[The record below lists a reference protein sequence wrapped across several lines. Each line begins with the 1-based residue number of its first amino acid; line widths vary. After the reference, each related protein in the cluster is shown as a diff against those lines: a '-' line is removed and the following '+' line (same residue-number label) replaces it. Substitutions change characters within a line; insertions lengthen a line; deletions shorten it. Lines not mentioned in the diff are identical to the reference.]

1 MSAALRVAMVDPSL
15 FTPPYDM
22 KLVGALRERGH
33 DVTLYG
39 RPLVPSDQPIARP
52 YVPLFYRELA
62 RIGADRWP
70 KPAAR
75 AAKGVVHVLGMA
87 RLIAR
92 LKQARPDIIH
102 FQWLPLPAVD
112 RLYLSRLRR
121 IAPIVLTAHDSRP
134 FNSNPAAR
142 VQAMGAISALGRF
155 DLVVVH
161 TEQAK
166 ARLVE
171 YGVDPARIAR
181 IAHGLLLEESA
192 APGETATAVPHAAA
206 DGRLKFLL
214 FGKLKPYKGAD
225 LLLAAFARLTPAQQA
240 RAQVVIAGE
249 PHMPT
254 GEIEAAAAAL
264 GPGARLDLRYLSE
277 DEVRAE
283 LVAADVV
290 VFPYREI
297 EVSGVLMAALRLGK
311 PVIATRIG
319 GFAEIL
325 RDGPDGMLVP
335 PDDVAALA
343 ASMARAIDDA
353 GYRAALSAASAA
365 ALDAVPGWDA
375 IARET
380 EAAYRGAIARRAA

>member
-1 MSAALRVAMVDPSL
+1 MSAPLRVAMVDPSL

-52 YVPLFYRELA
+52 YEPLFYRELA
-62 RIGADRWP
+62 RIGAHRWP

-92 LKQARPDIIH
+92 LKRLRPDIIH

-181 IAHGLLLEESA
+181 IAHGLLLEEEAPAPPLPAA
-192 APGETATAVPHAAA
+192 APDA
-206 DGRLKFLL
+206 RLTFLL

-225 LLLAAFARLTPAQQA
+225 LLLAAFARLTPAQRA

-264 GPGARLDLRYLSE
+264 GPGARVDLRYLSE

-343 ASMARAIDDA
+343 ASVSRAIDDA
-353 GYRAALSAASAA
+353 GYRAALAGASAA

-375 IARET
+375 IAGET